1 MTGSLILTLLIATR
15 GKDTCSIYEAALLS
29 RLAIVSVLSLTVLR
43 KLLEIHKSLESEQGD
58 LVYMRLLNE
67 FIVTNV
73 SGIVSA
79 GWSHL
84 PFYLAGIKRRFI
96 KPIDAQLFR
105 FWICCPS

>member
-1 MTGSLILTLLIATR
+1 MLYIRGSTAFSSCNSFSSIFDCSAQATG
-15 GKDTCSIYEAALLS
+15 
-29 RLAIVSVLSLTVLR
+29 
-43 KLLEIHKSLESEQGD
+43 IHKSLESEQGD

-84 PFYLAGIKRRFI
+84 PFYLAGIKSRFI